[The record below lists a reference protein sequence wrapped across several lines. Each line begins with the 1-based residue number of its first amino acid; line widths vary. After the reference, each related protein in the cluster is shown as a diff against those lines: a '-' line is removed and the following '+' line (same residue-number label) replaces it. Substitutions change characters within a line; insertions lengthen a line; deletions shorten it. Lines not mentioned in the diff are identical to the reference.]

1 MRNKSHIILT
11 IDVEDWFQVE
21 NFKPWIPFSSWDHC
35 DLRVEKNIHRLLDL
49 FDEAEVRGQSTDDG
63 GQRSEE
69 SAQGI
74 EGRDQKTEIRR
85 KNSDVSGQ
93 TAEGEGRNILNAGN
107 PVDITNPRSHVR
119 KNNGSNISNHG
130 QTKKVKATFFVLGWI
145 AEKLPH
151 LIREIHARG
160 HEVASHGCDHR
171 LSKQL
176 MPDNLKA
183 ELNDS
188 KNILEGIIGA
198 PVYGFRAPSFSISH
212 DALKVIQDCGYY
224 YDSSYNSFR
233 MHARYGQVNIS
244 EYPKNGIC
252 VKISENFY
260 ELPVSNL
267 KILNQVIPF
276 AGGAYF
282 RILPYLFFKFGVQS
296 ILRKE
301 KVYLFYFHPWEI
313 DAAQPKV
320 VAASIINKFKHYH
333 NLDKTASRLQKFIK
347 TFSACQFISCKK
359 YLSDTSTTLNKF
371 DS

>member
-63 GQRSEE
+63 GQRPEDREHTFMNAECGMRNAESESSKE
-69 SAQGI
+69 NTPTKEYEQSTI
-74 EGRDQKTEIRR
+74 NYELKR
-85 KNSDVSGQ
+85 NGQ
-93 TAEGEGRNILNAGN
+93 LTT
-107 PVDITNPRSHVR
+107 D
-119 KNNGSNISNHG
+119 HG
-130 QTKKVKATFFVLGWI
+130 QRKKVKATFFVLGWI

-171 LSKQL
+171 LSNQL
-176 MPDNLKA
+176 MPDILKT

-301 KVYLFYFHPWEI
+301 KAYLFYFHPWEI

-320 VAASIINKFKHYH
+320 VAASIIDKFKHYH
-333 NLDKTASRLQKFIK
+333 NLDKTTSRLQKFLK

-359 YLSDTSTTLNKF
+359 YLSDTSTTLNKL